1 MRWFIGSLFFYSL
14 FLLWRWR
21 MNKAR
26 LIMARTIYGEARGE
40 GWNGMV
46 AVAYVILNRAALGG
60 WWGDSII
67 SVAQKP
73 WQFSAWNEGDPNR
86 AVIENLKPGD
96 SWIFDKAYEIA
107 GLVIGGDIEDP
118 TGGATNYHTLEITP
132 AWADPS
138 KQVAVIGNH
147 IFYEGIV

>member
-1 MRWFIGSLFFYSL
+1 MKWKIVFASVLAFIAV
-14 FLLWRWR
+14 WWWR
-21 MNKAR
+21 MSEAR
-26 LIMARTIYGEARGE
+26 LVMARTIYGEARGE

-46 AVAYVILNRAALGG
+46 AVAYVILNRADLGG

-67 SVAQKP
+67 SVAKKP

-86 AVIENLKPGD
+86 AKIENMKPGD
-96 SWIFDKAYEIA
+96 NRIFDTAYEIA
-107 GLVIGGDIEDP
+107 GLVISGTVPDP
-118 TGGATNYHTLEITP
+118 TGGATSYHTLAVTP

-147 IFYEGIV
+147 VFYEGVA